1 MKYTFQQHNHS
12 PNTFSQLVLNTY
24 KIGIADPEY
33 RLLTGGGLPLKNSD
47 TAEYFEGIDLTS
59 MNNGQYLPCEPFSM
73 FPFGIR
79 GAVGVAAYVM
89 EISDLLPR
97 TR

>member
-1 MKYTFQQHNHS
+1 M
-12 PNTFSQLVLNTY
+12 NTY
-24 KIGIADPEY
+24 KYGIAVPEY

-47 TAEYFEGIDLTS
+47 TADYFEGIDLTS

-79 GAVGVAAYVM
+79 GAVGVAAYVRNGNFRLA
-89 EISDLLPR
+89 S
-97 TR
+97 TYYFQSFF